1 MLTLSTKNLQMNNT
15 YSKKTEC
22 VIKEVGKEHI
32 LVPITDN
39 IAEMNTMY
47 NLNEMGAFIWNLI
60 DGELSN
66 YEIAEKIIEEYEI
79 DIETAKKDVD
89 NFTEKI
95 SALLKKI

>member
-1 MLTLSTKNLQMNNT
+1 MSNT
-15 YSKKTEC
+15 FTKKTEC
-22 VIKEVGKEHI
+22 VIKEVGNEFI

-60 DGELSN
+60 DGKISN
-66 YEIAEKIIEEYEI
+66 QEIAEKIIEEYDI